1 MASPFLMDLS
11 LPGMPGRYQLY
22 ISETALR
29 FADQEE
35 QNMKII
41 PRNCV
46 STITIRDTD
55 RTFSTTDMPK
65 ALACT
70 GVGGVVSGLLARRSM
85 YGIIHSTLDGSLA
98 IGPFESSTL
107 WMAPWSSCIPQEMS
121 PASTA
126 AI

>member
-85 YGIIHSTLDGSLA
+85 YGIIHSSWDEIQQA
-98 IGPFESSTL
+98 VPSSFR
-107 WMAPWSSCIPQEMS
+107 SSHE
-121 PASTA
+121 
-126 AI
+126 